1 MKSIENIKYLE
12 NSLQGDISDI
22 ARLYA
27 NVFAPPP
34 WNEAVKCNNPNDGQ
48 FKGLNTPLGS
58 KCECGGTYL
67 EAYPLNETI
76 EYINNESKK
85 LGFKIIKI
93 ITDKETVGFAW
104 SYLTTP
110 NNLVISKWK
119 NYQDQENILSIL
131 KLQGIKPEDQIRYFS
146 ECGVRPNFRGIG
158 LANQLTNLVSGRE
171 TTIYRTN
178 CLSPMMAVANKLG
191 FSQVMGQEVIVD
203 RQAKTIF
210 ETGQIIN
217 FLDSE
222 NPQRTLL
229 IKKYI

>member
-1 MKSIENIKYLE
+1 MNTIENLKYSE

-22 ARLYA
+22 AKLYA

-34 WNEAVKCNNPNDGQ
+34 WNEAVKCDNPDDGQ
-48 FKGLNTPLGS
+48 YKGLDTPLGS
-58 KCECGGTYL
+58 KCDCGGTFV

-76 EYINNESKK
+76 SYINNESKK
-85 LGFKIIKI
+85 TGFKIIKI
-93 ITDKETVGFAW
+93 TDGEETVGFAW

-110 NNLVISKWK
+110 SKLAISKWK
-119 NYQDQENILSIL
+119 NYQNQENILTAL
-131 KLQGIKPEDQIRYFS
+131 KLQGINSEDQIRYFS
-146 ECGVRPNFRGIG
+146 ECGVSPNFRGNG
-158 LANQLTNLVSGRE
+158 LANQLTNLVSGKE

-178 CLSPMMAVANKLG
+178 CLSPMMAVANRLG
-191 FSQVMGQEVIVD
+191 FSQFMGPEVIID

-210 ETGQIIN
+210 ETGQSIN

-229 IKKYI
+229 IKKY